1 MHGRPGSDGATRR
14 EIDEMPHV
22 QTVLGPVPPDSLGR
36 VLPHEHVGM
45 LAPGPFLS
53 GGRGDTRAD
62 LAVGALSTL
71 PEHGFRTVVDLTP
84 IGPFTRDPLVL
95 RQVAERTGLN
105 IVAAS
110 SFYLEPYSPK
120 WAREATLDQVED
132 VFVRDATVGIDDTG
146 IRIGILGEQATGL
159 GEVTAHEEKCLRAAS
174 RAHRKTGLSLN
185 THCTHGTMAAR
196 QIEILREE
204 SVDLN
209 RVILGH
215 MDQAGLPTV
224 LEVLKSGVSVAYDTL
239 GKEFWDFV
247 LAPIEREGLPEG
259 EFPKR
264 AYFRSDDSRIEEI
277 AELVRRGYADKVLLS
292 QDMSGHEAYLNPTT
306 HGRLGYAYLA
316 EVIVPWLLEAGVSET
331 DVDQMLAKNPARLLT
346 LD

>member
-1 MHGRPGSDGATRR
+1 
-14 EIDEMPHV
+14 
-22 QTVLGPVPPDSLGR
+22 
-36 VLPHEHVGM
+36 M

-53 GGRGDTRAD
+53 GGQGDTRVD
-62 LAVGALSTL
+62 LAVGALSRL
-71 PEHGFRTVVDLTP
+71 RELGFGTVVDLTP
-84 IGPFTRDPLVL
+84 IGPFTRDPIVL

-110 SFYLEPYSPK
+110 SFYLEPYSPE
-120 WAREATLDQVED
+120 WARKASLDEIEA
-132 VFVRDATVGIDDTG
+132 VFVRDATVGIDDSG

-159 GEVTAHEEKCLRAAS
+159 GEVTAHEEKCLRASA
-174 RAHRKTGLSLN
+174 RAHRQTGLSIN
-185 THCTHGTMAAR
+185 THCTHGTMAPR

-204 SVDLN
+204 KVDLN

-224 LEVLKSGVSVAYDTL
+224 VEVLKSGVSVAYDTL

-247 LAPIEREGLPEG
+247 LAPIERDGHPEG

-264 AYFRSDDSRIEEI
+264 AYFRSDDSRVEEI
-277 AELVRRGYADKVLLS
+277 AELVRKGYADRVLLS

-316 EVIVPWLLEAGVSET
+316 EVIVPRLLQAGVSET
-331 DVDQMLAKNPARLLT
+331 DVDRMVATNPARLLT